1 MAILLTSTACSQ
13 AKPDDAVTSFLDHLI
28 AGEYESAAAF
38 FEGDITETF
47 EFDTSSDKT
56 AELILAKVSYN
67 IKSSTVDGD
76 TAIVSTE
83 IIAPNLAVIVGQV
96 MSAALPMAFATA
108 FSEGENSNQEA
119 MDQFVEETLTSLLS
133 DPNVPM
139 TTTTVDIHLQKV
151 EKEWKIQPNDDLAN
165 AITGGAMKAFE
176 NFNFE

>member
-1 MAILLTSTACSQ
+1 
-13 AKPDDAVTSFLDHLI
+13 
-28 AGEYESAAAF
+28 
-38 FEGDITETF
+38 
-47 EFDTSSDKT
+47 
-56 AELILAKVSYN
+56 
-67 IKSSTVDGD
+67 
-76 TAIVSTE
+76 
-83 IIAPNLAVIVGQV
+83 